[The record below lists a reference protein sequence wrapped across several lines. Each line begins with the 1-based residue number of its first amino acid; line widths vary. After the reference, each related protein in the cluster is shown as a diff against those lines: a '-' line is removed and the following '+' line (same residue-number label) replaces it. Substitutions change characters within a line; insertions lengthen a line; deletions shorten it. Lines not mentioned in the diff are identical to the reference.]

1 MATTEPS
8 GGTEGVLAGAAGAW
22 VLDPSATTI
31 ELRTK
36 AMWGLAKV
44 KGRFK
49 AVEGGGTV
57 GADGGVSGTLV
68 IDASSMNTGN
78 SKRDTHLRSADFFES
93 DQYPTFTY
101 TATGATP
108 IGDDKVK
115 VTGTLTVHGQTRPL
129 EITGTVVQAD
139 GDSATINADVEI
151 DRSDWGLTWAKM
163 GARLTNQVAV
173 SARFTRA

>member
-1 MATTEPS
+1 MATIEPS
-8 GGTEGVLAGAAGAW
+8 GETAGLLAGATGAW
-22 VLDPSATTI
+22 VLDPGATTI

-44 KGRFK
+44 KGSFT

-57 GADGGVSGTLV
+57 TTDGAVSGTVV
-68 IDASSMNTGN
+68 IDATSVNTG
-78 SKRDTHLRSADFFES
+78 SKKRDTHLRSADFFES

-101 TATGATP
+101 TATGASA

-129 EITGTVVQAD
+129 EVTGTLVQAD
-139 GDSATINADVEI
+139 GNSATINAEVEI
-151 DRSDWGLTWAKM
+151 DRSAWGLTWAKM
-163 GARLTNQVAV
+163 GARLINQVAV
-173 SARFTRA
+173 STRFTRA